1 MADKVVTTKTSPDN
15 NSLYCLRLYD
25 LVLVVIRINAETTT
39 GTPNV
44 LVNNSSNRTRKDE
57 RNERW

>member
-39 GTPNV
+39 GTPNA
-44 LVNNSSNRTRKDE
+44 LVNDSSNRTRKDE